1 MILLIQPRDPLIVR
15 DGRPFS
21 AFPGAKVRGYSF
33 PPPQVIAGAV
43 RSRVGLACGY
53 REEDRGKWQDLLSG
67 IRVEGPLLLDKTDK
81 KVLFAAPLDAL
92 LIKTDFGEGA
102 SCREQ
107 HPPQQHAKNEQAG
120 YRLYRLK
127 PEPVAEEAQT
137 NLPAGLHPV
146 FAPQNMPKAKP
157 APMPPFWHPE
167 RFFSWLLDSAD
178 LKEGLELKEPGELG
192 IVGPATETRTHVKI
206 EAVAQTAE
214 ESMLF
219 ETSGLEFLYAKGSPN
234 TQEGNRTPGSPT
246 RLALLHELALLVRVS
261 GSPNGCPQAAEALFG
276 VHPLGGERRLA
287 LWEEGGEDLWPA
299 QTNRE
304 EIFEAVRE
312 NKRVRVILL
321 TPADFNSEANEKPY
335 LPPAGSFGGARIKAA
350 AIGRPL
356 TVSGWDM
363 LAGKPKP
370 SRRLVPAGSVY
381 FVDLSEVQNVETW
394 LEEHWMKV
402 LPEQTDQS
410 KHDGYGLAV
419 VGVWR

>member
-33 PPPQVIAGAV
+33 PPPQVVAGAV

-53 REEDRGKWQDLLSG
+53 RKEDRDKWQNLLSS
-67 IRVEGPLLLDKTDK
+67 IRIEGPLLLDKTDK
-81 KVLFAAPLDAL
+81 KVLFPAPLDAL
-92 LIKTDFGEGA
+92 LIKTDAGKEVP
-102 SCREQ
+102 CEEQ
-107 HPPQQHAKNEQAG
+107 HPPQQRAKSEQAG

-127 PEPVAEEAQT
+127 PEPVTEEAQT
-137 NLPAGLHPV
+137 NLPAGLQPV

-157 APMPPFWHPE
+157 ASMPPFWHPE
-167 RFFSWLLDSAD
+167 RFFSWLLGANP
-178 LKEGLELKEPGELG
+178 KEGLELKEPGELG
-192 IVGPATETRTHVKI
+192 ITGPATETRTHVKI
-206 EAVAQTAE
+206 EAATQTTE

-234 TQEGNRTPGSPT
+234 TQGGDSPSGSSA

-261 GSPNGCPQAAEALFG
+261 DSPNGCPQAAEALNG

-299 QTNRE
+299 NASRE
-304 EIFEAVRE
+304 EIFEAIRE
-312 NKRVRVILL
+312 NKRARVILL

-335 LPPAGSFGGARIKAA
+335 LPPAGSFGGARIEAA
-350 AIGRPL
+350 SIGRPL

-381 FVDLSEVQNVETW
+381 FVDLSKVQNVETW

-402 LPEQTDQS
+402 LPEQPEQS

>member
-33 PPPQVIAGAV
+33 PPPQVIAGAI

-53 REEDRGKWQDLLSG
+53 RKEDRDKWQNLLSS
-67 IRVEGPLLLDKTDK
+67 IRIEGPLLLDKTDE
-81 KVLFAAPLDAL
+81 KVLFPAPLDAL
-92 LIKTDFGEGA
+92 LIKTDAGKEVP
-102 SCREQ
+102 CENEN
-107 HPPQQHAKNEQAG
+107 PPQQQSKNGQAG

-127 PEPVAEEAQT
+127 PEPVTEGAQT
-137 NLPAGLHPV
+137 NLPAGLQPV
-146 FAPQNMPKAKP
+146 FAPEGMPKAKP
-157 APMPPFWHPE
+157 APMPPFWRPE
-167 RFFSWLLDSAD
+167 RFFSWLLGTDP
-178 LKEGLELKEPGELG
+178 KEGLELKEPGELG
-192 IVGPATETRTHVKI
+192 IAGPATETRTHVKI
-206 EAVAQTAE
+206 EAATQTAE

-219 ETSGLEFLYAKGSPN
+219 ETSSLEFIYAKEPQN
-234 TQEGNRTPGSPT
+234 TQEGSSPPGNTT

-261 GSPNGCPQAAEALFG
+261 SSQNGCPQAAEVLSG
-276 VHPLGGERRLA
+276 IHPLGGERRLA
-287 LWEEGGEDLWPA
+287 LWEEGGDGLWPPKA
-299 QTNRE
+299 NRE
-304 EIFEAVRE
+304 EIFEAIQN
-312 NKRVRVILL
+312 NKRARVILL

-335 LPPAGSFGGARIKAA
+335 LPLAGFFGGARIEAA
-350 AIGRPL
+350 SIGRPL

-381 FVDLSEVQNVETW
+381 FVDLSEVQDIETW

-402 LPEQTDQS
+402 LPEQPEQS
-410 KHDGYGLAV
+410 KRDGYGLAV